1 MPHLVD
7 AVIAR
12 TPEVL
17 RQGAQISAGRAVLLL
32 NDRLR
37 GDVVSRIFRT
47 PGNPDPYAAYER
59 LRAQG
64 PVVKSPLGLYAI
76 TGHALTS
83 EVLRSRSYGVSPPPG
98 AGPSHLDSI
107 ELDLS
112 LLERDPPDHTRLR
125 RLVAPAFSPRRLAQ
139 YDDLICA
146 TTAGLLRDLPRGEPF
161 DLVDRLAGPLPV
173 AVITEMLGIPSQDRA
188 HFREHGGAIAAV
200 LDGYRSVGHR
210 RRVLRGQRELHG
222 IFERLIALRRR
233 EPTDDIVS
241 ELAAAGPA
249 EITPAELLSLCQ
261 LLLIAGFETT
271 VNLIGNAV
279 LALQGHPDQWRLL
292 VAEPQRAGAAIEET
306 LRYDPP
312 VQVTG
317 RIAHQDTELAGRH
330 LSRGSYVVAFIAATG
345 RDPDVHRRPDEFDIT
360 RAPDADH
367 LAFSA
372 GAHYCLGA
380 PLARLEAATALRE
393 LAAACPDLRLA
404 GSVTLRPT
412 VTLRGPL
419 QVPVT
424 A

>member
-1 MPHLVD
+1 MCIRD
-7 AVIAR
+7 
-12 TPEVL
+12 
-17 RQGAQISAGRAVLLL
+17 S
-32 NDRLR
+32 
-37 GDVVSRIFRT
+37 
-47 PGNPDPYAAYER
+47 
-59 LRAQG
+59 
-64 PVVKSPLGLYAI
+64 
-76 TGHALTS
+76 
-83 EVLRSRSYGVSPPPG
+83 
-98 AGPSHLDSI
+98 LDSI

-139 YDDLICA
+139 YDDLIRA

-279 LALQGHPDQWRLL
+279 LALQ
-292 VAEPQRAGAAIEET
+292 
-306 LRYDPP
+306 
-312 VQVTG
+312 
-317 RIAHQDTELAGRH
+317 LALIH
-330 LSRGSYVVAFIAATG
+330 I
-345 RDPDVHRRPDEFDIT
+345 
-360 RAPDADH
+360 
-367 LAFSA
+367 
-372 GAHYCLGA
+372 
-380 PLARLEAATALRE
+380 
-393 LAAACPDLRLA
+393 
-404 GSVTLRPT
+404 
-412 VTLRGPL
+412 
-419 QVPVT
+419 
-424 A
+424 